1 MYKEGS
7 IEVRRWS
14 KMHPIKM
21 LTEETATSIFH
32 RFLVQRREGAGVLE
46 IVVPVLIFDES
57 IESVRVASIIP
68 PSSPPLLNFL
78 DLLSRNRV
86 GSCLV
91 AIVVVHQIWTLREI
105 AKHGQGQ
112 EID

>member
-46 IVVPVLIFDES
+46 IVVPVLIF
-57 IESVRVASIIP
+57 IP